1 MSTLQ
6 AAPPAWSA
14 ALESGCSE
22 SFALES
28 ISQTQTVQQ
37 SASVSAHVDREAGP
51 GPLGTLREVGD
62 EELAGV

>member
-28 ISQTQTVQQ
+28 ISQTQTMQQ
-37 SASVSAHVDREAGP
+37 SASVSAHVDREAGA
-51 GPLGTLREVGD
+51 LGTLREVGD